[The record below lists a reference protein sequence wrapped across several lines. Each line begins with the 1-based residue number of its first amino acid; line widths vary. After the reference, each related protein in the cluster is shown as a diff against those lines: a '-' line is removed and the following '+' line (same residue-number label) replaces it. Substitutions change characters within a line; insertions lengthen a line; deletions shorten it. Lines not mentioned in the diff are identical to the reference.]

1 MTTRTSVRSGVVTVL
16 APKGGAGKTAVAVN
30 LSQAIALRSP
40 VVLVDLD
47 LYFGNVE
54 YALRL
59 RPLARLD
66 DLVGIVHST
75 ASDDIAR
82 FLATYRDGFDVLCS
96 PRGPIEADHL
106 ASEAVMSVIDRIIEL
121 DRHVVFD
128 TAPGIGEVTLGALE
142 RSTHSL
148 LVTCTDVASVQSARK
163 LMGTLRD
170 LRFDEDRLSLVVNR
184 ASVGTGLSV
193 DDVEAVLGMSAVAI
207 IPDDSRVGESLSVG
221 EPLVPAH
228 AGAQRVFGALA
239 ASIMGDTES
248 ARPPVDGDRSGRK
261 WWSR

>member
-1 MTTRTSVRSGVVTVL
+1 MTVSAPVRSGIVTVL

-30 LSQAIALRSP
+30 LSQALAQRGP

-66 DLVGIVHST
+66 DLVEVVR
-75 ASDDIAR
+75 ASATNDVAR
-82 FLATYRDGFDVLCS
+82 FLANYRDGFDVLCS

-106 ASEAVMSVIDRIIEL
+106 ASEAVMSVVDHVIEL

-163 LMGTLRD
+163 LIGTLRD

-184 ASVGTGLSV
+184 ASVSTGLSV

-207 IPDDSRVGESLSVG
+207 IPDDERVGESLSMG
-221 EPLVPAH
+221 DPLVPAH
-228 AGAQRVFGALA
+228 VGAQRVFAALA
-239 ASIMGDTES
+239 ASILGES
-248 ARPPVDGDRSGRK
+248 TPTRSAHDGDRSGRR